1 MAGVHKWIAP
11 LPSVIFTKAIHKSC
25 WILCRQEDTATR
37 TLAAQ
42 HTYGEVGRQLDL
54 SLIHHMHEIEGRACT
69 AE

>member
-11 LPSVIFTKAIHKSC
+11 LPSVIFAKAIHKSC

-37 TLAAQ
+37 TLTAQ

-54 SLIHHMHEIEGRACT
+54 SLIHHMHDIEGRACT